1 MSRHERL
8 CSYLQAPGY
17 HSVRRSV
24 QDVCHFGTAR
34 GPRTAPSRSSA
45 APLPA
50 PTATSRRHHA
60 ERKSLFTSTR
70 AVPGKWTGALQAEP
84 VLRIT
89 RDRRGGSSAL
99 YDQDSYL
106 VKAKL
111 DRLIDAPN
119 PGRRLAGRYR
129 RVPPGREMRS
139 DEALRS
145 V

>member
-1 MSRHERL
+1 MNA
-8 CSYLQAPGY
+8 C
-17 HSVRRSV
+17 VRT
-24 QDVCHFGTAR
+24 CK
-34 GPRTAPSRSSA
+34 
-45 APLPA
+45 LPA
-50 PTATSRRHHA
+50 TILFAGPCRMCVTLGQLEDREQRRQEVPPLRCRRPPRLPDATMT